1 MATTL
6 FKLAITAETQTTV
19 KTMPEVKKYFYELV
33 TSDITSGTLTIP
45 ATSFVDEQGNVV
57 TSITLATSDNGYY
70 LLFINGVLQQDSLY
84 TVSAND
90 VVIPNIADDIED
102 GSPIILVVTDFVP
115 TADSTTTVKT

>member
-1 MATTL
+1 LATTL

-45 ATSFVDEQGNVV
+45 ATSFVDEQGNAV

>member
-45 ATSFVDEQGNVV
+45 ATSFVDEQGNAV